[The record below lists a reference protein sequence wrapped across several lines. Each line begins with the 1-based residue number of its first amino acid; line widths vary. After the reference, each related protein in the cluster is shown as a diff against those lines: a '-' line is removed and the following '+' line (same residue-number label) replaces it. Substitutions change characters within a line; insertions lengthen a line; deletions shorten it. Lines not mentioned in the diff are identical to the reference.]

1 MSKQSLLSISSLTLF
16 FVGMC
21 AVAGAYYFYTMTVR
35 SQEVLVQLIDDAS
48 TGVTREG
55 KEARDREVLRT
66 TEGERLV
73 LSKIIGADMVT
84 LLKRIEAIGV
94 QTKTAIA
101 IESVTPENAHPKDA
115 NLKGATVRMV
125 GTGSFAAILQAQ
137 EALSYLPAAVTI
149 QSYTLDK
156 QDEGWKFTT
165 TLKVYT
171 KDKKST
177 STPTEPIKTP

>member
-1 MSKQSLLSISSLTLF
+1 
-16 FVGMC
+16 
-21 AVAGAYYFYTMTVR
+21 
-35 SQEVLVQLIDDAS
+35 
-48 TGVTREG
+48 
-55 KEARDREVLRT
+55 
-66 TEGERLV
+66 
-73 LSKIIGADMVT
+73 MVT
-84 LLKRIEAIGV
+84 LLKRIETIGV

-115 NLKGATVRMV
+115 TLKGATVRMA

-137 EALSYLPAAVTI
+137 EALSYLPAAATV

-171 KDKKST
+171 KDKKT
-177 STPTEPIKTP
+177 TATPVEPAKTP